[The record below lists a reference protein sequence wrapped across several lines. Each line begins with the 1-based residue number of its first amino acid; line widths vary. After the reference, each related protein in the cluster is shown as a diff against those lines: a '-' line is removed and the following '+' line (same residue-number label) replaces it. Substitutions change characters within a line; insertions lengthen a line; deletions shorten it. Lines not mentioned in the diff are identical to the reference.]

1 MSIQIYSLS
10 MCIHFFLKNQSFDHN
25 KHKSPDIV
33 AYVYLMHS
41 ESAQYR
47 RKLFLLR
54 LLLNKNN

>member
-41 ESAQYR
+41 ESAPVP
-47 RKLFLLR
+47 KEIVFVKASL
-54 LLLNKNN
+54 